1 MSAPRPAPPGPT
13 PAEEIQALKLP
24 EHAAAGIVTRHL
36 QAAIQN
42 IAHAE
47 AATRPG
53 DKTGHAQRAE
63 EHLLYARRATEA
75 TVAAWREYNARAD
88 QLIARLVEEG
98 A

>member
-1 MSAPRPAPPGPT
+1 MTDPRPAPPGPT

-24 EHAAAGIVTRHL
+24 EHAATGIVTHHL
-36 QAAIQN
+36 QAAIES

-53 DKTGHAQRAE
+53 DKTGYAQRAE
-63 EHLLYARRATEA
+63 EHLLYARRATES
-75 TVAAWREYNARAD
+75 TVAAWREYNTRAD
-88 QLIARLVEEG
+88 RLIARLIEED